1 VGTAFLR
8 TGSSAH
14 DGRAIRELAYSRER
28 HLFLSTNARATP
40 YVVAGGGVNS
50 ERDKAIDS
58 RSAQKVVNAGFGV

>member
-1 VGTAFLR
+1 M
-8 TGSSAH
+8 TGERFESW
-14 DGRAIRELAYSRER
+14 RILANVTCS
-28 HLFLSTNARATP
+28 LSTNARATP